1 MNDDKTLNDQMAED
15 VKSVAVSATQQIDY
29 LVKQMSA
36 DLDKLGDQIKEQRQ
50 MVTDAFKNDSR
61 YQEMNEKIKDLNKQR
76 QVIQKELSGN
86 EAVQR
91 AKKEL
96 DELNNQ
102 RKALM
107 SKLSEYL
114 KQYVE
119 QFNSRTLK
127 DLEGNL
133 KEIIT
138 QYKLVRQRKME

>member
-1 MNDDKTLNDQMAED
+1 MDDDKTLNDQVSDD
-15 VKSVAVSATQQIDY
+15 VNAAAVSASQQVDY

-61 YQEMNEKIKDLNKQR
+61 YQEINEKIKDLNKQR
-76 QVIQKELSGN
+76 QVIQKELSSN
-86 EAVQR
+86 ESVQR
-91 AKKEL
+91 AKEEL
-96 DELNNQ
+96 QELNNQ
-102 RKALM
+102 RKALV

-119 QFNSRTLK
+119 EFNSRTLE

-138 QYKLVRQRKME
+138 QYRLVRQKRAE